1 MPSRRAIEVRTGDGS
16 SQKWRVSLEEDAF
29 DSFVAHGGAA
39 ARRVFGEGS
48 LFSPLLFGKFFDPG
62 DAFPLWEFE
71 ADALLAGL
79 RNASKRPRPAS
90 IGSRPT
96 PSTPSKRNCQKAKLL
111 GLVLGLLDTLCA
123 VGVRK
128 CDAEVCGQ
136 STKVIEISGL
146 WRGKES
152 EARDWKL
159 GCWWEH
165 GFVRRLE
172 PPTTANWKKTEAHI
186 VDDTLL
192 EIKIPK
198 HNTADGNLH

>member
-16 SQKWRVSLEEDAF
+16 SQKWRVSLAEGVF

-79 RNASKRPRPAS
+79 RNASKTGVDWFETDSEYAL
-90 IGSRPT
+90 
-96 PSTPSKRNCQKAKLL
+96 KAELP
-111 GLVLGLLDTLCA
+111 

-159 GCWWEH
+159 GRWWEH
-165 GFVRRLE
+165 GFVRQLE
-172 PPTTANWKKTEAHI
+172 LPANANWKKTEAHI